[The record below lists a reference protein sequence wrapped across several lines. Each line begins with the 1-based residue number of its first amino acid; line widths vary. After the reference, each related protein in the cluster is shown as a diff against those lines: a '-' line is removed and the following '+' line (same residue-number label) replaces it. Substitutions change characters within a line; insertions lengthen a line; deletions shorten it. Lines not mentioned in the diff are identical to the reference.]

1 MAAVRSDLRDRHD
14 QMEVAAE
21 LVIFFMSAATKARP
35 LGVGQ
40 IDVRDGRARVLD
52 EAGAEIAVL
61 LQLVEQGV
69 DRVAAL

>member
-21 LVIFFMSAATKARP
+21 LVDLLHVGRDEGRP

-40 IDVRDGRARVLD
+40 IDVRSFFSW
-52 EAGAEIAVL
+52 
-61 LQLVEQGV
+61 
-69 DRVAAL
+69 